1 MSTPWMY
8 EKMKSHLKWDEMVR
22 ELQLCI
28 MPVGVGKKRK
38 DEEQAE
44 RRGHGG
50 RKEYERRESL
60 FLAAVCTLGGFWV
73 PAEAG
78 LHPAAPWNLPW
89 WPDQWD
95 ASLQER
101 SVQCSHSVMS
111 DSLRPRGLQHARL
124 PCPSPTPELTY
135 THVR

>member
-1 MSTPWMY
+1 MSNQWMY

-22 ELQLCI
+22 KLQQCI

-50 RKEYERRESL
+50 RKEFERRESL

-73 PAEAG
+73 
-78 LHPAAPWNLPW
+78 LF
-89 WPDQWD
+89 
-95 ASLQER
+95 
-101 SVQCSHSVMS
+101 
-111 DSLRPRGLQHARL
+111 
-124 PCPSPTPELTY
+124 
-135 THVR
+135 